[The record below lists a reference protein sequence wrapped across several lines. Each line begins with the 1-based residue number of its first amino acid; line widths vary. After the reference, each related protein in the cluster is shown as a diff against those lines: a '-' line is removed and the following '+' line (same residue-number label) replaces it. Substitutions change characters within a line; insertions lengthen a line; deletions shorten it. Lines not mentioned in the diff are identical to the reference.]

1 MSVFENIAFGLRV
14 RREKKAAVRR
24 RVEKYA
30 GMAGVGDHLKK
41 RVTALSGGQQQRVA
55 IARSLIMEPE
65 ILLMDE
71 PLSNLDARLRVSM
84 RSEIKG
90 LQQELGITTIY
101 VTHDQE
107 EALMLSDRIAVFRQG
122 VVEQVGEPEELYR
135 APASEAVCCFIGA
148 TNRISAALAGALRA
162 GSDGVGSDGVGLRGG
177 GPEEGRRCYIRK
189 EKIRLLRG
197 GEAAA
202 AGEAALAAR
211 VKRVEYSGMNVL
223 YRVEILGAGSGGD
236 GGGAGEP
243 GDWELEVITIDNR
256 SERFCPGRPGG
267 GGDRSGRHYAVR
279 RRLMRLV
286 NLCLKRLPIFLLA
299 AVLGWLVL
307 TYLLVPLGAVMN
319 RVFVSNGSFSMD
331 VIKRLIA
338 SERVMRALGNSF
350 VTAFCTIITV
360 NLVGLFQVAVTE
372 FFDIKF
378 ARVLRLGFFTP
389 LIYSSIAL
397 VTGYTFVYGSRGALT
412 QLLLRLFPDLN
423 LPAGSWALPRSL
435 WYTAFR

>member
-1 MSVFENIAFGLRV
+1 MIELRNIEVRYGEFAAVRDLNLRVERGEFFTLLGPSGCGKTTTLRTLAGFIAPSRGEIHFNGARVTHLRPEERNFGIVFQNYALFPHMSVFENIAFGLRV

-30 GMAGVGDHLKK
+30 GMAGVGDHLRK

-162 GSDGVGSDGVGLRGG
+162 GSDGIGLGGG

-256 SERFCPGRPGG
+256 AERFAPGDRAAVVIDPGDIMQF
-267 GGDRSGRHYAVR
+267 GGD
-279 RRLMRLV
+279 
-286 NLCLKRLPIFLLA
+286 
-299 AVLGWLVL
+299 
-307 TYLLVPLGAVMN
+307 
-319 RVFVSNGSFSMD
+319 
-331 VIKRLIA
+331 
-338 SERVMRALGNSF
+338 
-350 VTAFCTIITV
+350 
-360 NLVGLFQVAVTE
+360 
-372 FFDIKF
+372 
-378 ARVLRLGFFTP
+378 
-389 LIYSSIAL
+389 
-397 VTGYTFVYGSRGALT
+397 
-412 QLLLRLFPDLN
+412 
-423 LPAGSWALPRSL
+423 
-435 WYTAFR
+435 